1 MLAIGIPTTIVNNA
15 PTVNLFT
22 IMDIR
27 YRHGTDIFVLRACM
41 NDDALDLIAFGGE
54 HSVEVLLVSDSGLRP
69 IASFHIGTRLTALT
83 WSPKT
88 VSPTTAL
95 DWHIELAAASSDYGL
110 YLLSKS
116 SAESEHIFPFGGGLS
131 GHHGKVNDIS
141 FCGGR
146 SEDSSRYVATVS
158 DDTMLMVW
166 DLYPTIDIPSN
177 LSAPIHHSPDAEN
190 SSSRPQPT
198 AYAIPFSHPLT
209 SIHSHPSTSK
219 EFLVADACGSIFIT
233 DWRSDPDIDGQDNW
247 RKLTVVELNEPYALA
262 NASLGQNYHW
272 SGSVAWRRDSVD
284 VIGGVYGSR
293 FSIWDISQLHG
304 GKPLATGI
312 SFLEG
317 GHQFR
322 WCPTYPE
329 YFAISTQNPLKDAV
343 IHVHNV
349 NYTQAQPTV
358 FNLNTRPHFVR
369 GFDFLGLRG
378 IPRIAAA
385 VGQVL
390 VVFSIGVD
398 S

>member
-1 MLAIGIPTTIVNNA
+1 M
-15 PTVNLFT
+15 
-22 IMDIR
+22 
-27 YRHGTDIFVLRACM
+27 
-41 NDDALDLIAFGGE
+41 AFA
-54 HSVEVLLVSDSGLRP
+54 R
-69 IASFHIGTRLTALT
+69 R
-83 WSPKT
+83 
-88 VSPTTAL
+88 
-95 DWHIELAAASSDYGL
+95 LAAASSDYGL

-146 SEDSSRYVATVS
+146 SEDSSRYVATVSGESPTMSYTYVRRVISPPS

-284 VIGGVYGSR
+284 V
-293 FSIWDISQLHG
+293 
-304 GKPLATGI
+304 
-312 SFLEG
+312 
-317 GHQFR
+317 
-322 WCPTYPE
+322 
-329 YFAISTQNPLKDAV
+329 
-343 IHVHNV
+343 
-349 NYTQAQPTV
+349 
-358 FNLNTRPHFVR
+358 
-369 GFDFLGLRG
+369 
-378 IPRIAAA
+378 
-385 VGQVL
+385 
-390 VVFSIGVD
+390 
-398 S
+398 